1 VALKYTA
8 DSSFGGIGGLDS
20 LIGLPNGGY
29 TGDLEADA
37 AQDYRTAAAPGGNF
51 ENSDSRNTRF
61 PGYQLSDMA
70 AAQMRDIEYQLARAG
85 YQGNSDL
92 SPAENVRNAAE
103 AGWVQGGDGAWVTP
117 SLEPDLFEDTTQDA
131 STGSIVDLDFP
142 EYGTNTPPEL
152 SPVGTNPVETPTG
165 IYNADGTINEE
176 ALNDFITARDEG
188 TSIVNLPG
196 LTPPTTEPVDEEDSE
211 DGSAS
216 PAPASTAG
224 GTPPTNPNTE
234 SPWLYEG
241 NGRFV
246 HVITGEVI
254 NQAQSDGYVVGE
266 VYSSGETPL
275 EEEATTTTAPNVA
288 IDPRTGEA
296 PIQTPTESTERQGSV
311 TVTQGEFEPGT
322 WTRPGVGVIPTGN
335 VMTRDGTGTNTGD
348 GPGDGPDGDGPDG
361 EGTGLLGGSASAA
374 GEFDPYMAS
383 IESNFP
389 LLQRL
394 QPQQRA
400 SFLTQLFAGINK

>member
-1 VALKYTA
+1 MALKDTA

-142 EYGTNTPPEL
+142 EYGANPAPDL
-152 SPVGTNPVETPTG
+152 DPVEAPAQGMPTGVFYPDGSVNQDALDAWMQQRDANPNDITLPPGVIPTPT
-165 IYNADGTINEE
+165 EE
-176 ALNDFITARDEG
+176 END
-188 TSIVNLPG
+188 
-196 LTPPTTEPVDEEDSE
+196 
-211 DGSAS
+211 
-216 PAPASTAG
+216 AG
-224 GTPPTNPNTE
+224 GDTDSSSSTSDSAGSPQPTNTE